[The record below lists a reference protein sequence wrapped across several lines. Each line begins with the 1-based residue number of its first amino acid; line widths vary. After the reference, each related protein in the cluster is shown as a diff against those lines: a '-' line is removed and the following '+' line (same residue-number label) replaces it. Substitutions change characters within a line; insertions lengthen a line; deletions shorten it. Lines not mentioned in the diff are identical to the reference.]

1 MTENTIE
8 TPTEKMSAY
17 DGSEAADVDALADVS
32 CFLGAVIAVESAASD
47 VWQSHRLWLKQ
58 AFTVLSVAAFAG
70 YFCYAMYYYFGDE
83 GSVRLLWMTALVVV
97 GVLQGA
103 LRRNFGDRIAQVCL
117 PCSSRFS
124 EHRNKVSW

>member
-1 MTENTIE
+1 MSENT
-8 TPTEKMSAY
+8 PSTEKTSGY
-17 DGSEAADVDALADVS
+17 DDSEAADVAALTDVS
-32 CFLGAVIAVESAASD
+32 CFLEVVIAAESAASD
-47 VWQSHRLWLKQ
+47 VWQSHRLWLKK
-58 AFTVLSVAAFAG
+58 AFIGLSLAAFAG
-70 YFCYAMYYYFGDE
+70 YFGYAMYHHFGDE

-103 LRRNFGDRIAQVCL
+103 LRRNFGDRIAQTCL